1 MDSERA
7 ETYLRDL
14 AESELRRWRGGDPQ
28 GVPEATARVRAVA
41 AAFVRTGA
49 LDSAVADAAVDDL
62 VTALDI
68 RSPGDQRARSMVSHI
83 RRAYWSHR
91 APGAVTPAGAG
102 PISVTP
108 VGELLELR
116 DGDTDVDVYLVGAIR
131 SRLLRCLGAGVL
143 SLPKGSLP
151 GRAKERRGLPPGKWP
166 SSHPGLPGV
175 PGDLRAVDENGQSY
189 DLIFNGQGE
198 GTWSVGQFVLGN
210 QGLLPRERTRLDV
223 GNEEHSVRIN
233 LTGGPAA
240 AEVTTTLIDLSAGEQ
255 YLRIRAE
262 AMFASGSHDI
272 GTDLAPLAAL
282 VPALR
287 AVGALPEDSVPA
299 GQIAA
304 LCRRYAVACDGIAD
318 PPAAVPDRWTDL
330 LTSEYG
336 SWRQATGADPPPAA
350 ASLPVTFPES
360 DGVTTVLSGL
370 VTRGRRTAVLGAF
383 FGAVE
388 EGYAE
393 GPCIWLRDDG
403 GQWHVAKPGSRG
415 SGGLNVF
422 AANVVPPVAAS
433 VTAVDVLI
441 ISRTAEV
448 RASVPLT
455 WWTS

>member
-28 GVPEATARVRAVA
+28 VVPEATARVRAVA
-41 AAFVRTGA
+41 VAFAATGA
-49 LDSAVADAAVDDL
+49 LDSAVADAVVDDL

-83 RRAYWSHR
+83 RRAHR
-91 APGAVTPAGAG
+91 VSRAVTPTLLG
-102 PISVTP
+102 PVSVTP

-116 DGDTDVDVYLVGAIR
+116 DGDTDIDVYLVGAIR
-131 SRLLRCLGAGVL
+131 SRPLRCLGAGVL

-151 GRAKERRGLPPGKWP
+151 GRGQQRRALPPGKWP
-166 SSHPGLPGV
+166 SPHSGLPGV
-175 PGDLRAVDENGQSY
+175 PGDLRAVGESGQSY
-189 DLIFNGQGE
+189 DLFFNGQGE

-210 QGLLPRERTRLDV
+210 QGPLPRERTRLDV
-223 GNEEHSVRIN
+223 GNEEHSVRVN

-240 AEVTTTLIDLSAGEQ
+240 AEVTTTPIDLTAGEQ
-255 YLRIRAE
+255 YLLIRAE
-262 AMFASGSHDI
+262 AMFASGHRDI
-272 GTDLAPLAAL
+272 GTDLGPLAAL

-287 AVGALPEDSVPA
+287 AVGGLPDDSVPA

-318 PPAAVPDRWTDL
+318 PPAVLPDRWIGL

-336 SWRQATGADPPPAA
+336 SWPEATGADPPPAA
-350 ASLPVTFPES
+350 ASLPVMFPET

-370 VTRGRRTAVLGAF
+370 LTRGRRTTVLGAF

-388 EGYAE
+388 DGYAE

-403 GQWHVAKPGSRG
+403 GQWHVAKPGSRV
-415 SGGLNVF
+415 SGGINVF

-448 RASVPLT
+448 RASIPLS